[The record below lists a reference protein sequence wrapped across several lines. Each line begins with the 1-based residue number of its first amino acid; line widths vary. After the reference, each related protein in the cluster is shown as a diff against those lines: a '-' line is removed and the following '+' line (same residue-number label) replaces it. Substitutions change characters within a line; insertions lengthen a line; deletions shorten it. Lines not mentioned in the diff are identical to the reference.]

1 MTAKH
6 RRGASGLH
14 RQTQYAGLMQG
25 IAELLDQSR
34 RLAARSVNSLLTATY
49 WEIGRRIVD
58 CEQ

>member
-1 MTAKH
+1 
-6 RRGASGLH
+6 
-14 RQTQYAGLMQG
+14 MQG